1 MNSCLDVIKNL
12 LIFIITIGIIPIC
25 LVEFIFRD
33 ESEIFFPKICITL
46 IILGLVIW
54 YFSDETPDDTE
65 NIFFD
70 ERNKSYNQKYYDMK
84 NKSYCIQY
92 DMNTYAQL
100 SKNNTELEKNKLYET
115 NEFREMYLEKG
126 DDLKNWNWQSR
137 ERMQREINS

>member
-25 LVEFIFRD
+25 LVEFNVRD
-33 ESEIFFPKICITL
+33 ESEIFFPKVCITL
-46 IILGLVIW
+46 IIIGLVIW
-54 YFSDETPDDTE
+54 YFSDEKPDDTE
-65 NIFFD
+65 NIFFN

-100 SKNNTELEKNKLYET
+100 SKTNTEFEKNKLYET
-115 NEFREMYLEKG
+115 NEFRKMYLEKG
-126 DDLKNWNWQSR
+126 EDLNNWNWQSR
-137 ERMQREINS
+137 ERMQREIVS